1 MNGVVNVYVVVDNPD
16 MKLNYTLE
24 IQVISWE
31 VSRHLGE
38 PYAWGKVGHLLR
50 EGRPLAERKSAICL
64 GEGRPLAGRRLDICW
79 EK

>member
-1 MNGVVNVYVVVDNPD
+1 MKRIYEPILVSPYEMNGVVNVYVVVDNPD

-38 PYAWGKVGHLLR
+38 
-50 EGRPLAERKSAICL
+50 GRPLAER
-64 GEGRPLAGRRLDICW
+64 RLVICW
-79 EK
+79 EKVGH